1 MNTHEI
7 LRVWPHSWWGRGVAG
22 HGTDLQTTR
31 TVIAFFLVLHVH
43 RIIRLHCT
51 VIIHLWHDTAL
62 TMWLYMWVAFNISS
76 MGYSVRSLVTHV
88 LSVHRIKGDGPR
100 TNHLCLHCTTGK
112 HQGHFWQCGWCCTD
126 RSLPPGDCDSG
137 GLYLVYNHW
146 RSTENS
152 DTLRM
157 FNMVEMHPITS
168 CETTC
173 LILNFS
179 QLQDVHFAVVTVE
192 RAQHR
197 GRWQE
202 DGRLCRLV
210 LLWGAC
216 CCWQFRKYY
225 TKRASFPS
233 LEVQWLSTQPSAWR
247 SILRQGF
254 IWGVWLIVHC
264 WGIGIHLSHF
274 TCYISVWHTELP
286 QICIMWETWLY
297 DVIQFEVS
305 RHLWTL
311 QDTSATYQCRHAE
324 DKCVLI
330 SEFGWVG
337 MLLWP
342 PNRDQTL
349 QLCRES

>member
-1 MNTHEI
+1 M
-7 LRVWPHSWWGRGVAG
+7 
-22 HGTDLQTTR
+22 
-31 TVIAFFLVLHVH
+31 
-43 RIIRLHCT
+43 C
-51 VIIHLWHDTAL
+51 
-62 TMWLYMWVAFNISS
+62 
-76 MGYSVRSLVTHV
+76 
-88 LSVHRIKGDGPR
+88 
-100 TNHLCLHCTTGK
+100 CL
-112 HQGHFWQCGWCCTD
+112 
-126 RSLPPGDCDSG
+126 
-137 GLYLVYNHW
+137 
-146 RSTENS
+146 STELKVMDLVQTIYAS
-152 DTLRM
+152 IALPGSTRAISGSVDDAVQTGHYHQEIVTAEVCTWFTTTEGLQKIQT
-157 FNMVEMHPITS
+157 PYACSTWWKCIQITS